1 MSSTELKKL
10 NLKRGTEKLNER
22 DAKFATYQDR
32 GTSGRAVGLKE
43 ATARLGD
50 LRATYKGS
58 KDLIERYGKD
68 APNARSFMAYEG
80 QSGTAKKKG
89 GGVVKMKEGSAKDMR
104 EDKAMAKKAGM
115 TMKQHE
121 ASAADKKHDAPKK
134 MAMGGTA
141 DPAVVARMTQGRPPV
156 STGAPTGSGSRRIA
170 FEGPNDG
177 MPGMRSGPPKPNMGP
192 MPPRRPMGTPIAAS
206 TSSTPSTPTAVD
218 PRSMKKGGGV
228 EKKAKGGM
236 VRGAGCAVRG
246 KTGAKE
252 Y

>member
-1 MSSTELKKL
+1 
-10 NLKRGTEKLNER
+10 
-22 DAKFATYQDR
+22 
-32 GTSGRAVGLKE
+32 
-43 ATARLGD
+43 
-50 LRATYKGS
+50 
-58 KDLIERYGKD
+58 
-68 APNARSFMAYEG
+68 
-80 QSGTAKKKG
+80 
-89 GGVVKMKEGSAKDMR
+89 MKEGSVKDMR
-104 EDKAMAKKAGM
+104 EDKAMAKKSGM
-115 TMKQHE
+115 TMKKWE
-121 ASAADKKHDAPKK
+121 KSAADKKHDAPNKMAKGGVVKK
-134 MAMGGTA
+134 AMGGTA

-156 STGAPTGSGSRRIA
+156 STGAPTGSGSRRVA

-192 MPPRRPMGTPIAAS
+192 MPPRRPMGPPIAAS

-218 PRSMKKGGGV
+218 PRGMKKGGGV